1 MILNDIRKELPENS
15 IVFDNPSF
23 DKSIIGYDQTDID
36 KPRIIYDYD
45 KMIAEFMNDNNCSAE
60 DAIDFIEYNTIG
72 ACSSKDSYPIIM
84 YPINNT

>member
-1 MILNDIRKELPENS
+1 
-15 IVFDNPSF
+15 
-23 DKSIIGYDQTDID
+23 
-36 KPRIIYDYD
+36 
-45 KMIAEFMNDNNCSAE
+45 MIAEFMNDNNCSAE